1 MIVLLLL
8 GFSLIVA
15 FELPMLVRKRMWR
28 ELSVF
33 TVLLVVGFMLSI
45 VQVLGI
51 ELSDLARVIE
61 SIFKKG
67 SSLY

>member
-1 MIVLLLL
+1 VIVLLLM

-33 TVLLVVGFMLSI
+33 TVLLVVGFTLSI

-61 SIFKKG
+61 SIFKK
-67 SSLY
+67 L

>member
-28 ELSVF
+28 ELSAF
-33 TVLLVVGFMLSI
+33 AVLLAVGFMLSI

-51 ELSDLARVIE
+51 ELSDLTRAIE
-61 SIFKKG
+61 SVFKK
-67 SSLY
+67 LL